1 MLKSRSLDCEFE
13 VGCDEVGRG
22 CLAGPVVAAAVIL
35 PKKFQSEF
43 IKDSKLLSQKKRKE
57 VEQIIK
63 ENALDYSIQLVD
75 VEIIDKINILNASIL
90 AMHKALDHL
99 KIIPEHILIDGN
111 RFKKYKNIPFQTV
124 IKGDS
129 KFLSIAAAS
138 ILAKNFRDDLML
150 NLSSKFPD
158 YHWNKNFGYATK
170 LHREAIQQHGICEYH
185 RKSFKLFETQLELK
199 FN

>member
-1 MLKSRSLDCEFE
+1 MLKSRSINCDLE

-35 PKKFQSEF
+35 PKDFQNEL
-43 IKDSKLLSQKKRKE
+43 IKDSKLLNQKKRKE
-57 VEQIIK
+57 AEQLIK

-75 VEIIDKINILNASIL
+75 VEIIDKINILNSSIL
-90 AMHKALDHL
+90 AMHKALDNL

-138 ILAKNFRDDLML
+138 ILAKNFRNELML
-150 NLSSKFPD
+150 NLSEEFPC

-170 LHREAIQQHGICEYH
+170 LHREAIQQYGICQHH
-185 RKSFKLFETQLELK
+185 RKSFKLFENQLELK
-199 FN
+199 FT

>member
-1 MLKSRSLDCEFE
+1 MLKSRSINCDLE

-35 PKKFQSEF
+35 PKDFQNEL
-43 IKDSKLLSQKKRKE
+43 IKDSKLLNQKKRKE
-57 VEQIIK
+57 AEQLIK

-75 VEIIDKINILNASIL
+75 VEIIDKINILNSSIL
-90 AMHKALDHL
+90 AMHKALDNL

-138 ILAKNFRDDLML
+138 ILAKNFRDELML
-150 NLSSKFPD
+150 NLSEEFPC

-170 LHREAIQQHGICEYH
+170 FHREAIQQYGICQHH
-185 RKSFKLFETQLELK
+185 RKSFKLFENQLELK
-199 FN
+199 FT

>member
-13 VGCDEVGRG
+13 AGCDEVGRG

-35 PKKFQSEF
+35 PKDFQSEL
-43 IKDSKLLSQKKRKE
+43 IKDSKLLNYKKRIE
-57 VEQIIK
+57 AEQIIK
-63 ENALDYSIQLVD
+63 ENALDYSIQLID
-75 VEIIDKINILNASIL
+75 VEIIDKLNILNASIL
-90 AMHKALDHL
+90 AMHKSLEKL
-99 KIIPEHILIDGN
+99 KITPEHILIDGN
-111 RFKKYKNIPFQTV
+111 RFKKYKEIPYQTV

-150 NLSSKFPD
+150 KLSSEFPD
-158 YHWNKNFGYATK
+158 YYWNKNSGYATK
-170 LHREAIQQHGICEYH
+170 QHRDAIQQYGICKHH

-199 FN
+199 F

>member
-1 MLKSRSLDCEFE
+1 MLKSRSLNCDLE

-22 CLAGPVVAAAVIL
+22 CLAGPVVAAAVLL
-35 PKKFQSEF
+35 PKDFHSEL
-43 IKDSKLLSQKKRKE
+43 IKDSKLLNQKKRNE
-57 VEQIIK
+57 AEQIIK
-63 ENALDYSIQLVD
+63 KNAIDYSIQLID

-90 AMHKALDHL
+90 AMHKALDGL

-111 RFKKYKNIPFQTV
+111 RFKKYKEIPFQTV

-138 ILAKNFRDDLML
+138 ILAKNFRDELML
-150 NLSSKFPD
+150 NLSNEFPD

-170 LHREAIQQHGICEYH
+170 LHRDAIQQHGICKHH
-185 RKSFKLFETQLELK
+185 RKSFKLFENQLELK
-199 FN
+199 FS